1 MRLDSLDQ
9 RTKEVVSKL
18 QSVANDLRVN
28 IGVALKWQQE
38 ESDIEYTQNL
48 LDLEIDVEE
57 KAGAV
62 LLLLE
67 ENWRKDFERGVS
79 EAVSDGLSMVF
90 GEDLEFLV
98 ESGVRAGQSAV
109 KFSLLTP
116 NGPVDIVN
124 AEGGS
129 LAQVCGFLLRVILL
143 LAFQPP
149 MRRIVVLDEAFSGVS
164 EDNVPQL
171 GALLRE
177 IVDETGIQII
187 LVTHDPRFGEQA
199 DTVYEVE
206 RATGAKTATVT
217 RLKGKKDLA
226 A

>member
-1 MRLDSLDQ
+1 MESLAPRAKQ
-9 RTKEVVSKL
+9 IARKL
-18 QSVANDLRVN
+18 QDASIELSKRIAVGESLLQR
-28 IGVALKWQQE
+28 GALLEAEIAALTE
-38 ESDIEYTQNL
+38 EAA
-48 LDLEIDVEE
+48 LEEQV
-57 KAGAV
+57 GAI

-79 EAVSDGLSMVF
+79 AAVSEGLTMVF
-90 GEDLEFLV
+90 DEELEFRIRG
-98 ESGVRAGQSAV
+98 GVRAGQSAV
-109 KFSLLTP
+109 SFELMTP
-116 NGPVDIVN
+116 NGPVDIVK

-149 MRRIVVLDEAFSGVS
+149 LRRIVVLDEAFSGVS
-164 EDNVPQL
+164 ESNVPQL

-177 IVDETGIQII
+177 IVDETGVQII

-206 RATGAKTATVT
+206 RAPGAKTASVT
-217 RLKGKKDLA
+217 RLKSKKDLA
-226 A
+226 S